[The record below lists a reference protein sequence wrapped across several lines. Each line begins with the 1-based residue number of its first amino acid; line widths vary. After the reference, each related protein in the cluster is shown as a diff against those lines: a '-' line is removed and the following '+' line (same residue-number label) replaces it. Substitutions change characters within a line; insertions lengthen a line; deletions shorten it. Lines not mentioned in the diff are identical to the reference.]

1 MKVGDLVRDSRPEQ
15 EHWVGVVVGTKISP
29 TTSRTLVDVLVN
41 GKVLS
46 CAIDNLEIVNENE
59 KRK

>member
-1 MKVGDLVRDSRPEQ
+1 MKVGDLVRDNRPEQ
-15 EHWVGVVVGTKISP
+15 QHWIGVVVGTKISP

-41 GKVLS
+41 EKICSL
-46 CAIDNLEIVNENE
+46 AIDNLEIVSENE

>member
-15 EHWVGVVVGTKISP
+15 QHWVGVVVGTKISP

-59 KRK
+59 KRN